1 MTNEGGDG
9 SPLDWNEIPLL
20 KYESEIFVKTGAWTS
35 LYELENNLTLDEMF
49 LLYRACNNE
58 VNMNMKLMAASQGAD
73 VDFSDDWYDPAPP
86 DVLTASD
93 LRGMPIGLMI
103 EEI

>member
-1 MTNEGGDG
+1 
-9 SPLDWNEIPLL
+9 
-20 KYESEIFVKTGAWTS
+20 
-35 LYELENNLTLDEMF
+35 
-49 LLYRACNNE
+49 
-58 VNMNMKLMAASQGAD
+58 MNMKLMAASQGAD

-86 DVLTASD
+86 DALTASD

>member
-1 MTNEGGDG
+1 
-9 SPLDWNEIPLL
+9 
-20 KYESEIFVKTGAWTS
+20 
-35 LYELENNLTLDEMF
+35 
-49 LLYRACNNE
+49 
-58 VNMNMKLMAASQGAD
+58 MNMKLMAASQGAD

-86 DVLTASD
+86 DVLSTSD